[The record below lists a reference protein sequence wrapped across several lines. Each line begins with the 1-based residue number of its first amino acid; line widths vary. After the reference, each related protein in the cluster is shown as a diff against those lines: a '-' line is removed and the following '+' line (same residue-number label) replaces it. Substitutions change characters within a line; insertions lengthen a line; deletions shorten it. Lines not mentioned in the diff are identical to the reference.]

1 MAKKRVYDDDDGRT
15 IADMSG
21 VGRPGMVSF
30 RPGTDRGNDPQAQRE
45 APGGDSGL
53 GPFES
58 KRERRMYIMGALRAA
73 LLIALVFILGLGLI
87 TALMLFI
94 WN

>member
-30 RPGTDRGNDPQAQRE
+30 RPGTDRGNDPQPQRE

>member
-1 MAKKRVYDDDDGRT
+1 MAKKREYDDDDGRT

-30 RPGTDRGNDPQAQRE
+30 RRSTGDEDKPTPRHEDAGN
-45 APGGDSGL
+45 GL

-58 KRERRMYIMGALRAA
+58 RDERRMYILGALRAA
-73 LLIALVFILGLGLI
+73 LLIAFAFILGLGLV
-87 TALMLFI
+87 TALLLLI
-94 WN
+94 WK